1 MTKLQ
6 VEIRKAQNQ
15 ITKFVSKHLDC
26 DNVTIELS
34 NDRFHVYVWLSREI
48 VFSVQVYKQVT
59 VKQMKNIIINK
70 LKQGST
76 TQSED
81 YPF

>member
-34 NDRFHVYVWLSREI
+34 NERFHVYVWLSGEI

>member
-34 NDRFHVYVWLSREI
+34 NDRFHVYVWLSGEF
-48 VFSVQVYKQVT
+48 VFSVHVYKLVT

-76 TQSED
+76 T
-81 YPF
+81 